1 MGEVILLL
9 QQQMLSAPPPS
20 SPSSSSSDF
29 VAVLIVPASA
39 LTLTAF
45 VLGAGMSAPERVS
58 VAVVSFDSVR
68 RVLCACFRCRPTLTR
83 AFPKGCHCRW
93 LCAGVAAAHR
103 HRVLGRYVHA
113 GRPQRPSSLTPFTL
127 LGALHRVLVK
137 RVIKGAATLR
147 RQAPQMKLGGVSAA
161 SAAAAAS
168 ASASPTL
175 SAPTSAPPPPPQTPP
190 PVAPGSPSVSA
201 LPIVSVGV
209 IDRGAAAAERHTMS
223 ALSSNVLLVANLL
236 KRRLNTRNKWE
247 IRKCTV
253 DGAGNFTFYKSPES
267 FKSKSLAFSS
277 VSISGANSFD
287 VSFGRR
293 REDSFAFQ
301 FKQDQKDGGA
311 ELQRW
316 VDTIRRVIDK
326 ISEDVLEQLNA
337 LQRTPGV
344 VAPPRPLSPDGV
356 AVPPPPSPRA
366 PPPAGAGAGASS
378 GKPRMALSAKE
389 QSLAR
394 RGAMNVTSV
403 TENEQYR
410 ELAIAVTS
418 RPEAAPEL
426 EFLQRVACEHVLKL
440 ILPGNGPVKL
450 SLTPPMLDFE
460 GRKCE
465 VGAEIM
471 DTLTLVNRGARVLKG
486 SASIQE
492 LSKSVQVRIEP
503 KKFSL
508 GSQQVV
514 EIEVTA
520 SFGHLTTWRA
530 VLELQ
535 FEGGV
540 RLLVPLVGRSTSPKQ
555 IDAKQLVMGARL
567 GGGTFASVYK
577 ATYNSMTVAVK
588 SMINPEDFKKEL
600 DVLSVLNEHPNV
612 VNYLGYTLRSPDESC
627 LVLEYVELG
636 SLDQYIAP
644 ASPPLSLLYCLRA
657 ASDAANGLSFLHT
670 NCILHLDMKPANM
683 LVVSLDPQSL
693 MTIKL
698 TDFGMSRESNSRHT
712 IVGTFVEGTAL
723 YMAPEMMQ
731 RVQSEKADVYSLGMC
746 LWEMLSRRSPYSDV
760 TLSEAGLDNAAQP
773 TTKLVSSFDLAKLK
787 DIGAS
792 PGRLPN
798 TVPPNVVRT
807 IDYLMAHDR
816 DARPTAMQAF
826 SELMRIAMTSN
837 ASAQASTA
845 ASQFGT
851 YRASTGGAAVVA
863 AAAAAAAPQRPTAP
877 TTASPAKGAPDVA
890 PRQYATI
897 GARAAASFVAAT
909 ASKPPTPTKPPA
921 ASALLATVAPTT
933 VAAAAAAAT
942 ATATRPT
949 ANAPAPSV
957 SPARAPPPKH
967 SVSSVDVRAASKPSL
982 AASPAKAVAP
992 SVEERQDDNDDYS
1005 YDDTD
1010 EDADESSEFSG
1021 GSEEMPLPPM
1031 PLRASDM
1038 TVLDVLEKSLGI
1050 QRPDAMTRLDLARVS
1065 DLRESESTGAA
1076 RVSSMVVGELPL
1088 PPLEARDS
1096 RALEL
1101 PLPPLHDKMPS
1112 PLGAPPSDTVDELLT
1127 TLAIESLSPRTAT
1140 LPLVSPRESTRS
1152 VSTGAFDS
1160 TLVLA
1165 RGRAECQQL
1174 DCYWA
1179 GATRTDANDVL
1190 GGRKVGAFVLRPSS
1204 QSNCVALS
1212 HVQVNGSVGHAVIKL
1227 RASPIDASAVEYQLE
1242 DEAKLYPTIVALLSD
1257 HSQLD
1262 FAQARE
1268 AVAELRR
1275 RAGGS

>member
-1 MGEVILLL
+1 
-9 QQQMLSAPPPS
+9 
-20 SPSSSSSDF
+20 
-29 VAVLIVPASA
+29 
-39 LTLTAF
+39 
-45 VLGAGMSAPERVS
+45 
-58 VAVVSFDSVR
+58 
-68 RVLCACFRCRPTLTR
+68 
-83 AFPKGCHCRW
+83 
-93 LCAGVAAAHR
+93 
-103 HRVLGRYVHA
+103 
-113 GRPQRPSSLTPFTL
+113 
-127 LGALHRVLVK
+127 
-137 RVIKGAATLR
+137 
-147 RQAPQMKLGGVSAA
+147 
-161 SAAAAAS
+161 
-168 ASASPTL
+168 
-175 SAPTSAPPPPPQTPP
+175 
-190 PVAPGSPSVSA
+190 
-201 LPIVSVGV
+201 
-209 IDRGAAAAERHTMS
+209 
-223 ALSSNVLLVANLL
+223 
-236 KRRLNTRNKWE
+236 
-247 IRKCTV
+247 
-253 DGAGNFTFYKSPES
+253 
-267 FKSKSLAFSS
+267 
-277 VSISGANSFD
+277 
-287 VSFGRR
+287 
-293 REDSFAFQ
+293 
-301 FKQDQKDGGA
+301 
-311 ELQRW
+311 
-316 VDTIRRVIDK
+316 
-326 ISEDVLEQLNA
+326 
-337 LQRTPGV
+337 
-344 VAPPRPLSPDGV
+344 
-356 AVPPPPSPRA
+356 
-366 PPPAGAGAGASS
+366 
-378 GKPRMALSAKE
+378 
-389 QSLAR
+389 
-394 RGAMNVTSV
+394 
-403 TENEQYR
+403 
-410 ELAIAVTS
+410 
-418 RPEAAPEL
+418 
-426 EFLQRVACEHVLKL
+426 
-440 ILPGNGPVKL
+440 
-450 SLTPPMLDFE
+450 
-460 GRKCE
+460 
-465 VGAEIM
+465 
-471 DTLTLVNRGARVLKG
+471 
-486 SASIQE
+486 
-492 LSKSVQVRIEP
+492 
-503 KKFSL
+503 
-508 GSQQVV
+508 
-514 EIEVTA
+514 
-520 SFGHLTTWRA
+520 
-530 VLELQ
+530 
-535 FEGGV
+535 
-540 RLLVPLVGRSTSPKQ
+540 
-555 IDAKQLVMGARL
+555 
-567 GGGTFASVYK
+567 
-577 ATYNSMTVAVK
+577 
-588 SMINPEDFKKEL
+588 
-600 DVLSVLNEHPNV
+600 
-612 VNYLGYTLRSPDESC
+612 
-627 LVLEYVELG
+627 
-636 SLDQYIAP
+636 
-644 ASPPLSLLYCLRA
+644 
-657 ASDAANGLSFLHT
+657 
-670 NCILHLDMKPANM
+670 
-683 LVVSLDPQSL
+683 
-693 MTIKL
+693 
-698 TDFGMSRESNSRHT
+698 
-712 IVGTFVEGTAL
+712 
-723 YMAPEMMQ
+723 MMQ

-851 YRASTGGAAVVA
+851 YRASTGGAPT

-877 TTASPAKGAPDVA
+877 PATASPAKGAPDVA

-897 GARAAASFVAAT
+897 GARAAASFVATT
-909 ASKPPTPTKPPA
+909 ANKPPTPTKPPA

-933 VAAAAAAAT
+933 VAAAAAVA

-967 SVSSVDVRAASKPSL
+967 SVSSVDVRAAAKPNL

-1050 QRPDAMTRLDLARVS
+1050 QRPDALTRLDLARVS
-1065 DLRESESTGAA
+1065 DLRESESGGAA

-1101 PLPPLHDKMPS
+1101 PLPPLLDRMPS
-1112 PLGAPPSDTVDELLT
+1112 PLGAPPSDSVDELLT

-1152 VSTGAFDS
+1152 VSTGALDS

-1227 RASPIDASAVEYQLE
+1227 RASPIDASAIEYQLE

-1262 FAQARE
+1262 FVQARE
-1268 AVAELRR
+1268 AVTELRR
-1275 RAGGS
+1275 RAGVS